1 VTQRSNSLTFVKPC
15 RQDFGIQIVVIGKFG
30 TEERL
35 TVEPERVQPL
45 KERSFI
51 GRHRGPWKKECKESS
66 RYLALKKAKVRRW
79 DCWSSRSL
87 RGVGVRVSMTMG
99 MSGVCRVGVL
109 AFQHSLV

>member
-1 VTQRSNSLTFVKPC
+1 M
-15 RQDFGIQIVVIGKFG
+15 IGKFSP
-30 TEERL
+30 EERL
-35 TVEPERVQPL
+35 AMEPERVQPL

-51 GRHRGPWKKECKESS
+51 GWHRGPWEKECKESG
-66 RYLALKKAKVRRW
+66 RYLALKKAKVRRR

-87 RGVGVRVSMTMG
+87 RGMGVGMTMTMG